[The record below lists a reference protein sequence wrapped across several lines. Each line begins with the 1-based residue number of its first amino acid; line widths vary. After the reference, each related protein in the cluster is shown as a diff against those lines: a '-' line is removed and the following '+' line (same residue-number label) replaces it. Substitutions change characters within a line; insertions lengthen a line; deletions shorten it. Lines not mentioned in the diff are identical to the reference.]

1 MHRKKSVR
9 NHVSFR
15 PTSRFTARNVLS
27 NAPLS
32 LLSHSLR
39 THPGGTPHTRSV
51 RSHPGTPDT
60 DVTVPLPAKYVAE
73 QATIIRQ
80 QISSPQD
87 GCPPGVI
94 ANDILLEE
102 IFRLQHRLIHLRG
115 NLGKEHIIRRRVTN
129 LRRKTLSSSLTS
141 NQVTSSSVQD
151 ALEEMDRM
159 RLDIHNLK
167 VELSRHLN
175 Y

>member
-39 THPGGTPHTRSV
+39 THPGTPNTRSV

-102 IFRLQHRLIHLRG
+102 IFRLQHRLIHL
-115 NLGKEHIIRRRVTN
+115 
-129 LRRKTLSSSLTS
+129 
-141 NQVTSSSVQD
+141 
-151 ALEEMDRM
+151 M
-159 RLDIHNLK
+159 
-167 VELSRHLN
+167 
-175 Y
+175 

>member
-1 MHRKKSVR
+1 MHRKMSVR

-15 PTSRFTARNVLS
+15 PTSRFTARDVLS

-39 THPGGTPHTRSV
+39 THPGTPNTRSV

-87 GCPPGVI
+87 ACPPGII

-115 NLGKEHIIRRRVTN
+115 NLVKEHIIRRCVTN
-129 LRRKTLSSSLTS
+129 LRRKNLSSFLTS

-159 RLDIHNLK
+159 RRDIHNLK

>member
-1 MHRKKSVR
+1 M
-9 NHVSFR
+9 
-15 PTSRFTARNVLS
+15 RF
-27 NAPLS
+27 
-32 LLSHSLR
+32 
-39 THPGGTPHTRSV
+39 
-51 RSHPGTPDT
+51 HPGTPDT

-80 QISSPQD
+80 QVSSPQD

-102 IFRLQHRLIHLRG
+102 IFNLQHRLIHLRG
-115 NLGKEHIIRRRVTN
+115 HLGKEHVIHRRVTN
-129 LRRKTLSSSLTS
+129 LRQKKLSSSLTS

-159 RLDIHNLK
+159 QLDIHNLK
-167 VELSRHLN
+167 VELSRHLH

>member
-1 MHRKKSVR
+1 M
-9 NHVSFR
+9 
-15 PTSRFTARNVLS
+15 
-27 NAPLS
+27 
-32 LLSHSLR
+32 HSLR
-39 THPGGTPHTRSV
+39 THPGSTPTTRSV

-60 DVTVPLPAKYVAE
+60 DATVPLPANYVAE
-73 QATIIRQ
+73 QATIIREQ
-80 QISSPQD
+80 LSSPQD

-102 IFRLQHRLIHLRG
+102 IFNLQHRLIHLRG
-115 NLGKEHIIRRRVTN
+115 HLGKEHIIRRRVTN
-129 LRRKTLSSSLTS
+129 LRRKKLSSSLTS

-159 RLDIHNLK
+159 QLDIHNLK
-167 VELSRHLN
+167 VELSRHLH

>member
-1 MHRKKSVR
+1 MHRKKPVR
-9 NHVSFR
+9 NVSIR
-15 PTSRFTARNVLS
+15 PKSRFTAHSVCS

-32 LLSHSLR
+32 SLSHSLR
-39 THPGGTPHTRSV
+39 THLGTPNTRSV

-80 QISSPQD
+80 QISSPLD
-87 GCPPGVI
+87 GCPPGFVGK
-94 ANDILLEE
+94 DVLLEE
-102 IFRLQHRLIHLRG
+102 IFRMQNWLIHLRG
-115 NLGKEHIIRRRVTN
+115 NLGKEHITRRRVTK
-129 LRRKTLSSSLTS
+129 LCRKKLSSSPTS
-141 NQVTSSSVQD
+141 NQVTSSAVQD
-151 ALEEMDRM
+151 ALEEMDRK

-167 VELSRHLN
+167 VELSRYLK

>member
-1 MHRKKSVR
+1 MPV
-9 NHVSFR
+9 
-15 PTSRFTARNVLS
+15 RNVLS
-27 NAPLS
+27 RSTTRCTAHNVFLDAPFMF
-32 LLSHSLR
+32 LLHSLR
-39 THPGGTPHTRSV
+39 PHPGTPSTQSL

-60 DVTVPLPAKYVAE
+60 NVTVPLPARYVAE
-73 QATIIRQ
+73 QATIIWQ

-94 ANDILLEE
+94 ANNILLEE

-115 NLGKEHIIRRRVTN
+115 NLGREHIIRRCVTN
-129 LRRKTLSSSLTS
+129 LRRKSMSSSLTS

-151 ALEEMDRM
+151 VLEEMDRM

-167 VELSRHLN
+167 VKLSKHLN
-175 Y
+175 YLFR